1 MRIQKIGLSNIWLA
15 FSTLVILVL
24 SVLGHD
30 SVIGTISAVTGVCY
44 TILTGKGKASAYI
57 FGIINVLGY
66 SYVSF
71 KAGFYGEVM
80 LNVLYFLPMCI
91 IGWVLWRKNTDN
103 LTGEVT
109 KKRMRLTSSILV
121 YTCTTIA
128 IFVYGLILKH
138 LGGSLPF
145 IDSMS
150 TVISVVAQILCV
162 KRYTEQWI
170 LWTVVN
176 AVTVIMWGISFSQGG
191 ENISTLIMWSVYLI
205 TGIAMFIKWYRDS
218 KLL

>member
-1 MRIQKIGLSNIWLA
+1 MTFHTVYDIIITVVKRRCGGIGRRAGLKIRWSKIRIGSTPIIGTNQNARSSSGRFFHIKEKSMRIQKIGLSNIWLA

-109 KKRMRLTSSILV
+109 
-121 YTCTTIA
+121 
-128 IFVYGLILKH
+128 
-138 LGGSLPF
+138 
-145 IDSMS
+145 
-150 TVISVVAQILCV
+150 
-162 KRYTEQWI
+162 
-170 LWTVVN
+170 
-176 AVTVIMWGISFSQGG
+176 
-191 ENISTLIMWSVYLI
+191 
-205 TGIAMFIKWYRDS
+205 
-218 KLL
+218 